1 MLFWL
6 TIGLRLNVALLCKGI
21 LTKWFFR
28 LLGLVPIGE
37 AIMAQNLK
45 LQLPSDL
52 YAEIESYSKAEGLS
66 IEGFI
71 LWSVSEKVGE
81 IRERRQVKNL
91 KYLKPVLPD
100 LPVQKAVSE
109 ERTPAPSS
117 SITLQAKTE
126 TGAPMARDP
135 KRLLTAREA
144 AKILVISA
152 SKMYYMI
159 QTREI
164 PSVRFGR
171 SVRIQEKDL
180 DEFIARQRE
189 QN

>member
-1 MLFWL
+1 
-6 TIGLRLNVALLCKGI
+6 
-21 LTKWFFR
+21 
-28 LLGLVPIGE
+28 
-37 AIMAQNLK
+37 MAQNLK

-52 YAEIESYSKAEGLS
+52 YAEIDSYLKAEALS
-66 IEGFI
+66 FEEFV

-91 KYLKPVLPD
+91 KYLKPVLPE
-100 LPVQKAVSE
+100 LAVQKPGPE
-109 ERTPAPSS
+109 ENKPALSNSMTPKGKPD
-117 SITLQAKTE
+117 IGQPVT
-126 TGAPMARDP
+126 RDP

-180 DEFIARQRE
+180 DEFILRQRE

>member
-1 MLFWL
+1 
-6 TIGLRLNVALLCKGI
+6 
-21 LTKWFFR
+21 
-28 LLGLVPIGE
+28 
-37 AIMAQNLK
+37 MAQNLK

-52 YAEIESYSKAEGLS
+52 YAEIESYIKAEGLS
-66 IEGFI
+66 VEEFV

-91 KYLKPVLPD
+91 KYLKPLAPN
-100 LPVQKAVSE
+100 LPVQRSISE
-109 ERTPAPSS
+109 EAPLEPSS
-117 SITLQAKTE
+117 RMIPKTKVE
-126 TGAPMARDP
+126 AAPLTASGA
-135 KRLLTAREA
+135 KRLLTAKEA

-152 SKMYYMI
+152 SKMYYLI